1 MARDRANQG
10 HVAVVFG
17 STGTAGMGVVHAC
30 LADPGVS
37 GGAGNHASPIIDF
50 APQAPP
56 SPLLGVNRWLLA
68 PLLRVIPAL
77 GISAVDLGRAM
88 LRVGL
93 DESWHGSRT
102 LENSD
107 LKSLLREGNHFGG

>member
-1 MARDRANQG
+1 MKLTRHANVRPAAILPM
-10 HVAVVFG
+10 HP
-17 STGTAGMGVVHAC
+17 T
-30 LADPGVS
+30 
-37 GGAGNHASPIIDF
+37 
-50 APQAPP
+50 
-56 SPLLGVNRWLLA
+56 GVNRWLLA

-107 LKSLLREGNHFGG
+107 LKALLHEGNHFGG